1 MMAEEN
7 GRLRPR
13 ASIATVIGFF
23 STVITVIVAGTL
35 WLGNL
40 NRGFDDMGAR
50 VDKLERDNST
60 FQAEVRA
67 SLQMIASQLTAVQIL
82 VAKQG
87 ERGDGDATHRH

>member
-7 GRLRPR
+7 GRPRPR
-13 ASIATVIGFF
+13 IASALVVGF

-35 WLGNL
+35 WLGSL

-67 SLQMIASQLTAVQIL
+67 SLQMIVSQLTAVQIL

>member
-7 GRLRPR
+7 GRPRPR
-13 ASIATVIGFF
+13 IASASVVGF

-35 WLGNL
+35 WLGSL
-40 NRGFDDMGAR
+40 NRGFDDMGTR
-50 VDKLERDNST
+50 VDKLERDNT
-60 FQAEVRA
+60 AFQAEVRA

>member
-13 ASIATVIGFF
+13 ASVATVVGF

-35 WLGNL
+35 WLGSL

>member
-13 ASIATVIGFF
+13 ASVATVVGF

-35 WLGNL
+35 WLGSM

-67 SLQMIASQLTAVQIL
+67 SLQMIVSQLTAVQIL

>member
-13 ASIATVIGFF
+13 ASVATVVGF
-23 STVITVIVAGTL
+23 STVVTVIVAGTL
-35 WLGNL
+35 WLGSL

>member
-13 ASIATVIGFF
+13 ASVATVVRF

-35 WLGNL
+35 WLGSL

>member
-7 GRLRPR
+7 GRSRPR
-13 ASIATVIGFF
+13 ALVATVVGF

-35 WLGNL
+35 WLGSL

-67 SLQMIASQLTAVQIL
+67 SLQMIVSQLTAVQIL

>member
-7 GRLRPR
+7 GRPRPR
-13 ASIATVIGFF
+13 ALVATVVGF

-35 WLGNL
+35 WLGSL

-67 SLQMIASQLTAVQIL
+67 SLQMIVSQLTAVQIL